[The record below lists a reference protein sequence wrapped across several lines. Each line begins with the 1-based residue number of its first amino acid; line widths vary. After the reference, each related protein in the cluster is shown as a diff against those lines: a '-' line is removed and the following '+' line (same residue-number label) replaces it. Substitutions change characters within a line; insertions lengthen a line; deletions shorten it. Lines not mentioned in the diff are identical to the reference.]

1 MAVDH
6 PQGENSNKYLSEVI
20 VAAGGNSSAA
30 RRLRVKSQLRD
41 RFGRW
46 VEMGRDCKIK
56 VRFGGKVINVI
67 GKFVGGSPNKPGYG
81 MFLVKNDP
89 NGIQDGVYHFKGK
102 ALNEILASIDT
113 DYLKSKNIK
122 LGQDVNGNLIGDVAD
137 ADIEDIS
144 KIQRDEIGS
153 LDEALAEGK
162 IEALEDADKDLVRI
176 EAPKH
181 ESHNVVA
188 KLEDAT
194 SEDVVKGKSL
204 IEEAIR
210 SKRQIAQLPSGS
222 DEEFPSESSRQDV
235 LDGLELLETSPDLG
249 EAYGSQDSLSKKV
262 SRIRKIKDEWEQRR
276 AFRDLVNDVYL
287 KASSRYN
294 SQYHDDFDESDE
306 KIALD
311 KINAAVPKSDLERR
325 MEAWRQ
331 DPNHFEL
338 LRNKEFFDLYKKARN
353 SKDTKSAEDNIARL
367 EVAYEKLKANR
378 PVAQLPSGSDEEFPV
393 TKKPTLP
400 AGQLEEAKR
409 LLEQNP
415 SNADSLRET
424 IRFMERNGY
433 TEESDRDVIEAAR
446 RELESGATPTNAK
459 GSVSAES
466 LEKFVKD
473 NGGYQG
479 AAEKLLE
486 QNPSNADS
494 LRETIAFIKR
504 NGYADESDRQEISD
518 AFRELNRKPSVDA
531 VTKKILDATGIDL
544 SQSSNDETH
553 AQAKDTLLHV
563 SDLIEKASQDGSVD
577 SSELYDRLADSLIK
591 HFENKANGVAGGRSK
606 FAGKADT
613 IQKVTERKEGTTI
626 DPFSLAQ
633 NRKGIAVALDGR
645 NEETIDTVF
654 FDEKLGNLLLADYID
669 KNMDKFDGNFKL
681 GTWHD
686 KDNNEVTL
694 DVIELFPEA
703 KRDEAIAAGQTRN
716 QQGIFKL
723 SNKEYIDTGGTGDR
737 GRARREREQSRGESS
752 LRPTDKQRGVESP
765 ISGREDGESFPTERA
780 NLSGTPELDAFESR
794 DFGNLDSRGTDGF
807 IPEYDNYV
815 QTGDREKDGLAL
827 ISISMDKILDDLD
840 GVEDSKKE
848 EYRKRFEFIQEKLAS
863 GNSDSVDEAIDE
875 LQKLSLET
883 LNSAYADGEERF
895 DYSPASELSRS
906 LYWWA
911 RSVSNEAYPSEVY
924 QGVRSLLPELKGITK
939 RIRPS
944 DESRQVDSLL
954 EDVIKSDEKPG
965 NAGVYNKDA
974 VLNSLR
980 NLSNKL
986 HELYYRSQHSEN
998 DDSFDDEE
1006 WADLKPFRDRIDR
1019 FVDSAKNVY
1028 NNHKKRLPGILA
1040 TPTVAPQIGDDVKF
1054 RSQLAENLPRVKSDN
1069 FCLDTLGSDELSR
1082 RLDNINNSEN
1092 SDDASN
1098 LIGDLLTSL
1107 RLKSG
1112 SDDLDSDAVR
1122 ELQSVVN
1129 RNKKFKRSYRPNRA
1143 ENGEFPDEN
1152 FPENPGSDEN
1162 ENKEPES
1169 DADSIVNGVDNVEEV
1184 SNSDFY
1190 KQIELEKVAAITLNT
1205 RTIDR
1210 SKMTERQK
1218 KILATMVRNR
1228 NKAIKAMEQNLKNR
1242 GKYSRNSLGTDDEAQ
1257 IRAAYENSYN
1267 YVLAT
1272 TQAIKRFAGG
1282 VEQHGADY
1290 NFGSGEEDRVKNF
1303 LILENSIETKIGN
1316 DGRRIVKSMHAYYTS
1331 KSGKTYF
1338 MKYGTDYSGSKC
1350 YTINADGSIGDVAG
1364 YVTLNY
1370 SGEMARGPE
1379 FEPSVTPSYLR
1390 TSPRYRAD
1398 GIGAANI
1405 TLARLGCEM
1414 SGRHLAHSA
1423 ALTNDGANNSK
1434 GIDRNDPDRHHMGQ
1448 AEKVLHMMGAP
1459 AIELMKRVGWFED
1472 TYRYKNSSYGVG
1484 LSFKNF
1490 LRPIST
1496 DQRTQIGSGDMIGHL
1511 HIIDQDFVSIANI
1524 AKRRQTQTPDKEAV
1538 AGVDYPA
1545 FLEEHMKSAK
1555 GNYSSFSVRTLLTEM
1570 SYKDGISKEEGIKR
1584 LKAMQKDLSVA
1595 YPQPKPGEQ
1604 EDYATQEVRIKYE
1617 STQQAIKQL
1626 IDGLEQ
1632 WDGFDEARIDRPK
1645 PLPSSEF
1652 RKYKQKSSAADFDS
1666 KKIDFGLGS
1675 EEINDYQNP
1684 STRHLSSNSYFDAFG
1699 EYPPDNWTNNPTLL
1713 AQRNT
1718 SDELKTAL
1726 RDAILG
1732 DKLMKATPGASA
1744 VEGWGV
1750 KLDHSRE
1757 YAENPSYGFNS
1768 VKNVLN
1774 ALHLQGVDV
1783 DSFLA
1788 ELADEKNG
1796 NTDVSEALAEANTPK
1811 ANMMRE
1817 IDSVLA
1823 QLKIGG
1829 EVLAKRSRISNM
1841 PANKYDPETKTVSST
1856 RADEYAGYAW
1866 AAAARTAQPEGTF
1879 SQLIANDKFDYS
1891 DGREDVL
1898 GAPPVMDNYFQS
1910 DDYLKFDENPGST
1923 ANPAYIAKNFD
1934 KDDLKNAFADSIRDE
1949 RDSVTLRFSSG
1960 VVRDIPLAS
1969 IRDALQ
1975 YKGVDTNG
1983 LAREVIS
1990 NKVDRSVMDE
2000 KLKAEGRIVPR
2011 TPQEVVDHA
2020 NTVIDLNGMTR
2031 VPMYLGGINSPSVFE
2046 DPNTGKRYVVKRID
2060 SDNDA
2065 DRDNRAVDQELAT
2078 QAFYRA
2084 IGINASAPCRGT
2096 LNGEDNYVVAE
2107 WTEGHPTLEY
2117 SDELFYGNAGQVV
2130 RNGIIADLFLDQVD
2144 GGFNTGNIIIDE
2156 NGHLMRIDG
2165 GGGLLWDPIPSEGL
2179 KSETDRFA
2187 AGQFPNGAT
2196 PEQQR
2201 VWRDCRRDG
2210 PFINNGIEFGLD
2222 YYLNKE
2228 GWHWN
2233 SGGMQ
2238 ARNSVLDG
2246 GTDEEYREQAR
2257 RYLLETMTPDKI
2269 DKISRIIRDPID
2281 RAIVAET
2288 LNHRRSKILEHFGI
2302 EDTYNPDEQRLLNNV
2317 PYKHQLDEF
2326 LIALD
2331 ESPLSM
2337 DERVELGLKVAQPDM
2352 TAGKLSGIIQDLKKL
2367 REEKGKES
2375 VDTLRENALQEREQ
2389 SAKDLTPDTSGFPTN
2404 GVSDSK
2410 YEESEVPDVVIIT
2423 DKKVDKVS
2431 YGDLLL
2437 DEKDNPIGHVII
2449 KQRRPDGKQY
2459 VGLIDKDRNYVEKIY
2474 DNNDSVKVDIGT
2486 KGGAVPE
2493 SQVPPNGMPNTP
2505 ERMRFVNRLRSRSNL
2520 VLQEIKSKYPGCST
2534 LPNGDLVISSSTR
2547 TEATR
2552 LRRTFRYD
2560 VVVHRLPNEKFVSYV
2575 RRTQVDERGNQIGEV
2590 TVGRISKETHSA
2602 RHLNNRIT
2610 PLLGGGRWKGINA
2623 EYPQNWFNNSP
2634 DLQREVIHPGTK
2646 QPIPASLAPENLNET
2661 YVGNTGIVSTG
2672 DPIKDALISHVAD
2685 LIDRN
2690 TSVSDVMKRLNSQ
2703 TVLTPSQ
2710 VYDVAE
2716 RIQANRQFPGVNQIP
2731 YVSRDGQN
2739 IVRPGDRVRHYH
2751 PDGTIREGR
2760 VISREPLM
2768 VNKRA
2773 QGEYGYTDVLRV
2785 TFDDGT
2791 RSPIVAK
2798 NLEIIRRAD
2807 GSSPEIKT
2815 PTKED
2820 SLFEEPVGLPSGFAV
2835 RDAGSIRVVK
2845 HAQDPISHSQ
2855 GRIVT
2860 TTDAYGRKQYY
2871 AMVWGRGQSPDRNL
2885 SDGSVR
2891 VNDKNV
2897 AQQWMVAKM
2906 NDLEDKYSTS
2916 DNQVAPSDSSTKTP
2930 SKPSN
2935 PRAIQNLDRKQGE
2948 DFEEN
2953 KPYSPIEQINNATY
2967 KVSTNDKGETEI
2979 SLSGVEDEKGNSLDA
2994 NQPVSIITKDKKGKD
3009 VIVTYPDAENAAK
3022 RTNGIVTKIRKDASQ
3037 ETRVQRAKEK
3047 LKDWA
3052 EYNATGPHEVLG
3064 YAVNY
3069 PDFLNLMSSP
3079 VSSKY
3084 FRRPVGGQSII
3095 TPEREAEYE
3104 RILSRMIPD
3113 SVKPN
3118 KSGKPRIFFT
3128 GGGPGAGKSSL
3139 SGKNARGK
3147 KRDDDPKGF
3156 ERPIVPLT
3164 VEWEV
3169 DGSQKPF
3176 DGEPE
3181 AVMINPDDL
3190 KVQLPEAQASMLRMT
3205 LNESDPNV
3213 SLEKGDQNWAGAI
3226 HEESSILAKIL
3237 TARAMERKLDIVYDG
3252 TGDNG
3257 VKSMKGKVKAAKAN
3271 DYTTIGIY
3279 LNAPAV
3285 DAIAGATVRGLD
3297 TFRTIK
3303 KNIQTGT
3310 FMSLATMLS
3319 KRDFSGKPQESIL
3332 DGVFDEF
3339 YLYDRREFG
3348 TPPFLVGTSKKGEE
3362 FQVNGQEG
3370 NLVLE
3375 KLRSE
3380 LQPIDDQSDKEH
3392 PMHPDNIHKRL
3403 DEQSKALVREAV
3415 KKREREQTANR
3426 ISGKKPQGDSF
3437 AEKKISRMQLV
3448 NSVAA
3453 ALGLTP
3459 SQVTRDPMVANL
3471 IANGASLAQII
3482 DYFRSKN

>member
-67 GKFVGGSPNKPGYG
+67 GKFVGGSPNKPDYG

-162 IEALEDADKDLVRI
+162 IDALEDADKDLVRI

-249 EAYGSQDSLSKKV
+249 EAYGSQNSLSKKV
-262 SRIRKIKDEWEQRR
+262 SSIRKIKDEWEQRR

-287 KASSRYN
+287 KAASRYN
-294 SQYHDDFDESDE
+294 SGYHDDFDESDE

-311 KINAAVPKSDLERR
+311 KINATVPKSDLERR

-331 DPNHFEL
+331 DPNYLEL
-338 LRNKEFFDLYKKARN
+338 LRNKEFLDLYEKASN
-353 SKDTKSAEDNIARL
+353 SKDTNSAEDNIARL

-378 PVAQLPSGSDEEFPV
+378 PVAQLPSGSDEEFPQ
-393 TKKPTLP
+393 
-400 AGQLEEAKR
+400 GES
-409 LLEQNP
+409 
-415 SNADSLRET
+415 SN
-424 IRFMERNGY
+424 
-433 TEESDRDVIEAAR
+433 
-446 RELESGATPTNAK
+446 LEST
-459 GSVSAES
+459 
-466 LEKFVKD
+466 
-473 NGGYQG
+473 
-479 AAEKLLE
+479 
-486 QNPSNADS
+486 
-494 LRETIAFIKR
+494 
-504 NGYADESDRQEISD
+504 
-518 AFRELNRKPSVDA
+518 
-531 VTKKILDATGIDL
+531 TKKILDATGIDL
-544 SQSSNDETH
+544 SQSSSDETH

-703 KRDEAIAAGQTRN
+703 NRDEAIAAGQTRN

-794 DFGNLDSRGTDGF
+794 DFGNLDSRGTNGF

-848 EYRKRFEFIQEKLAS
+848 EYRKRFESIQEKLAS

-883 LNSAYADGEERF
+883 LNSAYADSEERF

-924 QGVRSLLPELKGITK
+924 QGVRSLLPALKEITK
-939 RIRPS
+939 GVRRS
-944 DESRQVDSLL
+944 KESRQIDSLI

-986 HELYYRSQHSEN
+986 HELYYRSQNGER
-998 DDSFDDEE
+998 DESFDGAGF
-1006 WADLKPFRDRIDR
+1006 ADLKPFRDRIDR

-1242 GKYSRNSLGTDDEAQ
+1242 GKYSRNSIGTDDEAQ

-1303 LILENSIETKIGN
+1303 LILENSIETKTEY
-1316 DGRRIVKSMHAYYTS
+1316 DGRVTIKSMHAYYTS

-1338 MKYGTDYSGSKC
+1338 MKYGTDHSGSKC

-1364 YVTLNY
+1364 YVNLNY

-1379 FEPSVTPSYLR
+1379 FDLSVTPSYLR
-1390 TSPRYRAD
+1390 TAPRYRAD
-1398 GIGAANI
+1398 GVGAANI

-1472 TYRYKNSSYGVG
+1472 TYRYKNSSYGSG

-1496 DQRTQIGSGDMIGHL
+1496 DQRTQMGSGDMLGHL
-1511 HIIDQDFVSIANI
+1511 HVIDQDFLSMANI
-1524 AKRRQTQTPDKEAV
+1524 AKRLQTPDKEAV

-1584 LKAMQKDLSVA
+1584 LKAIQKDLVVA

-1604 EDYATQEVRIKYE
+1604 EDYAIKEVRLKSE
-1617 STQQAIKQL
+1617 ATGEAIKQL

-1645 PLPSSEF
+1645 PFPSSEF

-1666 KKIDFGLGS
+1666 KQFDFGLGS
-1675 EEINDYQNP
+1675 EEINNYQNP
-1684 STRHLSSNSYFDAFG
+1684 NSRHLSSNSYFDAYG
-1699 EYPPDNWTNNPTLL
+1699 EYPPDNWTNNPTLI

-1796 NTDVSEALAEANTPK
+1796 NTDVSEALAKANTPK

-1866 AAAARTAQPEGTF
+1866 AAAARTVQPEGTF
-1879 SQLIANDKFDYS
+1879 SQLIANDRFDYS

-2031 VPMYLGGINSPSVFE
+2031 IPMYLGGINSPSVFE

-2060 SDNDA
+2060 SNYDEDK
-2065 DRDNRAVDQELAT
+2065 DNRALDQELAT

-2096 LNGEDNYVVAE
+2096 LNGEDNYVVTE

-2117 SDELFYGNAGQVV
+2117 SDELLYGNAGQVV

-2233 SGGMQ
+2233 IGGVQ
-2238 ARNSVLDG
+2238 ARNKVLNG
-2246 GTDEEYREQAR
+2246 GTDEEYKEQAR

-2281 RAIVAET
+2281 RATVAET

-2302 EDTYNPDEQRLLNNV
+2302 EDTYNSDEQRLLNNV

-2410 YEESEVPDVVIIT
+2410 YEKSEVPDIVIIT

-2437 DEKDNPIGHVII
+2437 DEKDNAIGHVII

-2493 SQVPPNGMPNTP
+2493 SQVPPNGIPNTP

-2575 RRTQVDERGNQIGEV
+2575 RRTQVDERGNQVGEV

-2835 RDAGSIRVVK
+2835 RDAGPVRVIK

-2860 TTDAYGRKQYY
+2860 TTDAYGRKQYF
-2871 AMVWGRGQSPDRNL
+2871 AMVWGRGQSPDRNV

-2916 DNQVAPSDSSTKTP
+2916 DNQVSPSDSSSKAP
-2930 SKPSN
+2930 SNPSN
-2935 PRAIQNLDRKQGE
+2935 PRAIQNLDRKQEE

-2979 SLSGVEDEKGNSLDA
+2979 SLSGVKDKDGNSLDA
-2994 NQPVSIITKDKKGKD
+2994 KQPVSIITRDKKGKD

-3022 RTNGIVTKIRKDASQ
+3022 RTNGIVTKIRKDSSQ

-3052 EYNATGPHEVLG
+3052 EYNATGPHKVLG
-3064 YAVNY
+3064 VAVKY
-3069 PDFLNLMSSP
+3069 PDFLSLMSSP

-3118 KSGKPRIFFT
+3118 KSGKPKIFFT

-3181 AVMINPDDL
+3181 AVMVNPDDL

-3213 SLEKGDQNWAGAI
+3213 SLERGDQGWAGAI

-3257 VKSMKGKVKAAKAN
+3257 VDSMKGKVEAAQAN
-3271 DYTTIGIY
+3271 DYTAIGIY

-3285 DAIAGATVRGLD
+3285 DAIAGATTRGLD
-3297 TFRTIK
+3297 TFRTVAK
-3303 KNIQTGT
+3303 DIQTKT
-3310 FMSLATMLS
+3310 FMSLAKMLS

-3348 TPPFLVGTSKKGEE
+3348 TPPFLVGSSKKNEE

-3375 KLRSE
+3375 KLRSD

-3415 KKREREQTANR
+3415 KKRERERTANR
-3426 ISGKKPQGDSF
+3426 ISGKKPQEGSF
-3437 AEKKISRMQLV
+3437 AEKKISKMQLV